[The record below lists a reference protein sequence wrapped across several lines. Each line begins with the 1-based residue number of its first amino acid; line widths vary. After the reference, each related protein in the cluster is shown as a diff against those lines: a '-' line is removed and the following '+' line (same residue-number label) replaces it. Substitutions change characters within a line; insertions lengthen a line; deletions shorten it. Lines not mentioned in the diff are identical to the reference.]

1 MEELEMKLKEIQEQE
16 ENVEETMKNL
26 KHEIAKL
33 TKQDIDTWDIEDT
46 YYNMKETLRELWR
59 RETTIENAISILKGE
74 EPEW

>member
-1 MEELEMKLKEIQEQE
+1 MEELELKLKEIQEQE

-33 TKQDIDTWDIEDT
+33 TKKDIDTWEIEDA

-59 RETTIENAISILKGE
+59 RETTIENAMKILKGE
-74 EPEW
+74 EVEW

>member
-33 TKQDIDTWDIEDT
+33 TKKDIDTWEIEDA

-59 RETTIENAISILKGE
+59 RDTTIQNAISILKGE

>member
-33 TKQDIDTWDIEDT
+33 TKKDIDTWEIEDA

-59 RETTIENAISILKGE
+59 RETTIENAMKILKGE
-74 EPEW
+74 EVEW